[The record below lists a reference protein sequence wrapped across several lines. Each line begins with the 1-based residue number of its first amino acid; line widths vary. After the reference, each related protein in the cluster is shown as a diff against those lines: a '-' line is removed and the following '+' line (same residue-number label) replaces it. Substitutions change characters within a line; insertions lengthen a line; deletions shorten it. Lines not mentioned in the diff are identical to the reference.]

1 MTPVTLVSST
11 VCVTHPTHCFRASF
25 IQAEYLQP
33 HLHGVVAFFN
43 FVLVRLD
50 YFDNSAKGRL
60 VSNLLSPLCLKLQTP
75 NLPLLHARTTT
86 VIIFGTYNLI
96 LHAKS

>member
-1 MTPVTLVSST
+1 LVSDFH
-11 VCVTHPTHCFRASF
+11 VYALF

-50 YFDNSAKGRL
+50 YFDNSAKGKL
-60 VSNLLSPLCLKLQTP
+60 VSNTAP
-75 NLPLLHARTTT
+75 NIPH
-86 VIIFGTYNLI
+86 
-96 LHAKS
+96 